1 MSEWDELEP
10 HEKRYK
16 LAQDPVAAA
25 RIVAADRQMI
35 AALLSHPID
44 LKNLRDALKNDAN
57 PDRPIINGFPALHVA
72 IEKHDIKALE
82 ILLRYSA
89 RTDDI
94 DSEGQVALD
103 VAHRRHFK
111 EAVKMLE
118 LHGAETRLAK
128 GEEPDLSDIY
138 APNYQRRINNLLT
151 EMVRKG
157 TPEQV
162 QQMIDLGAEVNAID
176 PHSNPGFP
184 ALHHAACLCDVEKV
198 KILLANGADP
208 LQKSTRGHN
217 VTDTMWQAR
226 VENLYS
232 EKWLQIH
239 DLVREAGY
247 TNLFDHH
254 PLKLDA
260 NDLRQ
265 NVAIS
270 GKGDP
275 TLMQYLVDNGKADMV
290 LDILARD
297 GGAHPLT
304 AAELSKRDGS
314 PHAHRG
320 TLLDSF
326 GRACKLSEVFTAA
339 VWQGRVDEML
349 SLRGAVEA
357 NFAWQRQ
364 VDFEK
369 AYNDVMAQ
377 RLKILRAKAPK
388 LKL

>member
-10 HEKRYK
+10 HENRYK
-16 LAQDPVAAA
+16 LAQDPAAAA
-25 RIVAADRQMI
+25 RIIVADRKMI
-35 AALLSHPID
+35 AAMLADPID
-44 LKNLRDALKNDAN
+44 LKNLRAALKEDAN
-57 PDRPIINGFPALHVA
+57 PDRHIINGFPALHVA
-72 IEKHDIKALE
+72 IEKRDLKALE
-82 ILLRYSA
+82 ALLRYSA

-94 DSEGQVALD
+94 DAEGRVALD
-103 VAHRRHFK
+103 LAHRRHFK

-118 LHGAETRLAK
+118 MHGAETRLAK
-128 GEEPDLSDIY
+128 GEEPDLSDDY
-138 APNYQRRINNLLT
+138 APNYQRRINNLLH

-157 TPEQV
+157 SAEQV
-162 QQMIDLGAEVNAID
+162 QQMIDLGAQVNAID

-184 ALHHAACLCDVEKV
+184 MLHHAACLCDVDKV

-208 LQKSTRGHN
+208 LQKSSRGHD

-226 VENLYS
+226 IENIYS

-239 DLVREAGY
+239 DLVRAAGY

-260 NDLRQ
+260 HDLRQ
-265 NVAIS
+265 NVVIS

-275 TLMQYLVDNGKADMV
+275 SLMQYLVDNGRADMV
-290 LDILARD
+290 LDILGRD
-297 GGAHPLT
+297 AAMPLT
-304 AAELSKRDGS
+304 AQELNKRVTAPGMMRS
-314 PHAHRG
+314 
-320 TLLDSF
+320 TLLESF
-326 GRACKLSEVFTAA
+326 GRAGKLSRIFTAA

-349 SLRGAVEA
+349 SLRPTVEK
-357 NFAWQRQ
+357 NPMFKPQ
-364 VDFEK
+364 VDFDT

>member
-10 HEKRYK
+10 HENRYK
-16 LAQDPVAAA
+16 LAQDPAAAA
-25 RIVAADRQMI
+25 RIIAADRKMI
-35 AALLSHPID
+35 AAMLSTPID
-44 LKNLRDALKNDAN
+44 LKNLRAALKEDAN
-57 PDRPIINGFPALHVA
+57 PDRHIINGFPAMHVA
-72 IEKHDIKALE
+72 IEKRDLKALE
-82 ILLRYSA
+82 ALLRYAA

-118 LHGAETRLAK
+118 MHGAETRLAK

-138 APNYQRRINNLLT
+138 APNYQRRVNNLLH

-162 QQMIDLGAEVNAID
+162 QQMIDLGAQVNAID

-184 ALHHAACLCDVEKV
+184 MLHHAACLCDVAKV

-208 LQKSTRGHN
+208 LQRSSRGHD

-226 VENLYS
+226 IENLYS

-239 DLVREAGY
+239 DLVRAAGY

-260 NDLRQ
+260 NYLRQ
-265 NVAIS
+265 NVVIG

-275 TLMQYLVDNGKADMV
+275 TLMQYLVDNGKGDMV
-290 LDILARD
+290 LDILGREAS
-297 GGAHPLT
+297 APIT
-304 AAELSKRDGS
+304 AQELSKRETAPGMMRS
-314 PHAHRG
+314 
-320 TLLDSF
+320 TLLESF
-326 GRACKLSEVFTAA
+326 GRAGKLSRIFTAA

-349 SLRGAVEA
+349 SLRPAVEK
-357 NFAWQRQ
+357 NPMFKPQ
-364 VDFEK
+364 VDFDT

-377 RLKILRAKAPK
+377 RLKLLRAKAPK

>member
-35 AALLSHPID
+35 AALLSQPID
-44 LKNLRDALKNDAN
+44 LKNLRAALKDDAN
-57 PDRPIINGFPALHVA
+57 PDRHIINGFPALHVA

-94 DSEGQVALD
+94 DAEGRVALD

-111 EAVKMLE
+111 EAVKLLE

-128 GEEPDLSDIY
+128 GEEPDLSDDY
-138 APNYQRRINNLLT
+138 APNYQRRINNLLN

-157 TPEQV
+157 TAEQV
-162 QQMIDLGAEVNAID
+162 QQMIDLGAQVNHID

-184 ALHHAACLCDVEKV
+184 MLHHAACLCDVEKV

-208 LQKSTRGHN
+208 LQKSSRGHD

-226 VENLYS
+226 IENLYS

-247 TNLFDHH
+247 TNLFEHH

-265 NVAIS
+265 KVVIS
-270 GKGDP
+270 GPEDP
-275 TLMQYLVDNGKADMV
+275 TLMQYLVDNNQGDRV

-297 GGAHPLT
+297 ASKPLT
-304 AAELSKRDGS
+304 AQELSSRLESKTMWRGS
-314 PHAHRG
+314 
-320 TLLDSF
+320 LLESF
-326 GRACKLSEVFTAA
+326 GRAGKLSRIFTAA

-349 SLRGAVEA
+349 SLRAAVEK
-357 NFAWQRQ
+357 NPMFKPQ
-364 VDFEK
+364 VDFDT

>member
-10 HEKRYK
+10 HENRYK
-16 LAQDPVAAA
+16 LAQDPAAAA
-25 RIVAADRQMI
+25 RIIAADRKMI
-35 AALLSHPID
+35 AAMLVTPID
-44 LKNLRDALKNDAN
+44 LKNLRAALKEDAN
-57 PDRPIINGFPALHVA
+57 PDRHIINGFPAMHVA
-72 IEKHDIKALE
+72 IEKRDLKALE
-82 ILLRYSA
+82 ALLRYSA

-94 DSEGQVALD
+94 DAEGQVALD

-118 LHGAETRLAK
+118 MHGAETRLAK

-138 APNYQRRINNLLT
+138 APNYQRRVNNLLH

-162 QQMIDLGAEVNAID
+162 QQMIDLGAQVNAID
-176 PHSNPGFP
+176 PHSNHGFP
-184 ALHHAACLCDVEKV
+184 MLHHAACLCDVAKV

-208 LQKSTRGHN
+208 LQRSSRGHD

-226 VENLYS
+226 IENLYS

-239 DLVREAGY
+239 DLVRDAGY

-260 NDLRQ
+260 NDMRQ
-265 NVAIS
+265 NVVIS

-275 TLMQYLVDNGKADMV
+275 TLMQYLVDNGKGDMV
-290 LDILARD
+290 LDILGREAS
-297 GGAHPLT
+297 APIT
-304 AAELSKRDGS
+304 AQELSKRETAPGMMRS
-314 PHAHRG
+314 
-320 TLLDSF
+320 TLLESF
-326 GRACKLSEVFTAA
+326 GRAGKLSRIFTAA

-349 SLRGAVEA
+349 SLRPAVEK
-357 NFAWQRQ
+357 NPMFKPQ
-364 VDFEK
+364 VDFET

>member
-16 LAQDPVAAA
+16 LAQDPVDAV
-25 RIVAADRQMI
+25 RIIAADRQMI

-57 PDRPIINGFPALHVA
+57 PDRHIINGFPALHVA

-94 DSEGQVALD
+94 DATGAVALD

-111 EAVKMLE
+111 EAVKLLE

-138 APNYQRRINNLLT
+138 APNYQRRINNLLN

-157 TPEQV
+157 TAEQV
-162 QQMIDLGAEVNAID
+162 QQMIDLGAEVNHID

-184 ALHHAACLCDVEKV
+184 MLHHAACLCDVEKV

-208 LQKSTRGHN
+208 LQKSSRGHD

-226 VENLYS
+226 IENLYS

-260 NDLRQ
+260 NDLRR
-265 NVAIS
+265 NVVIS

-275 TLMQYLVDNGKADMV
+275 TLMQYLVDNNKADIV
-290 LDILARD
+290 LDILARESSE
-297 GGAHPLT
+297 PLT
-304 AAELSKRDGS
+304 AQELTQRQSAPGMMRS
-314 PHAHRG
+314 
-320 TLLDSF
+320 TLLESF
-326 GRACKLSEVFTAA
+326 GRAGKLSRIFTAA

-349 SLRGAVEA
+349 SLRTAVEK
-357 NFAWQRQ
+357 NPLFKPQ
-364 VDFEK
+364 VDFDT

>member
-10 HEKRYK
+10 HEHRYK
-16 LAQDPVAAA
+16 LAQDPAAA
-25 RIVAADRQMI
+25 PRVIAADKKMI
-35 AALLSHPID
+35 AALLATPID
-44 LKNLRDALKNDAN
+44 LKSLRAALKEDAN
-57 PDRPIINGFPALHVA
+57 PDRTIINGFPALHVA
-72 IEKHDIKALE
+72 IEKRDLKALE
-82 ILLRYSA
+82 ALLRYGA

-118 LHGAETRLAK
+118 MHGAETRLAK

-138 APNYQRRINNLLT
+138 APNYQRRINNLLHD
-151 EMVRKG
+151 MVRRG
-157 TPEQV
+157 TAGQV
-162 QQMIDLGAEVNAID
+162 QQMIDLGAEVNYID

-208 LQKSTRGHN
+208 LQKSTRGHD
-217 VTDTMWQAR
+217 VTDTMWQSR
-226 VENLYS
+226 IENLYS
-232 EKWLQIH
+232 DNWLQIH
-239 DLVREAGY
+239 DLLRDAGY

-265 NVAIS
+265 KVAVS
-270 GKGDP
+270 GQHDP
-275 TLMQYLVDNGKADMV
+275 TLMQYLVDNNQSDRV

-297 GGAHPLT
+297 ASAPLT
-304 AAELSKRDGS
+304 AQELSARLETTGMWRS
-314 PHAHRG
+314 S
-320 TLLDSF
+320 LLESF
-326 GRACKLSEVFTAA
+326 GRAGQLSRVFTAA

-349 SLRGAVEA
+349 SLRPAVEK
-357 NFAWQRQ
+357 NPMFKPQ
-364 VDFEK
+364 VDFDA

>member
-1 MSEWDELEP
+1 MSEWDALEP

-25 RIVAADRQMI
+25 RIVLADRQMI
-35 AALLSHPID
+35 MAMMSHPID

-57 PDRPIINGFPALHVA
+57 PDRHIINGFPALHVA
-72 IEKHDIKALE
+72 IEKRDLKALE
-82 ILLRYSA
+82 ALLRYSA

-94 DSEGQVALD
+94 DPTGAVALD

-128 GEEPDLSDIY
+128 GEEPDLSDEY
-138 APNYQRRINNLLT
+138 APNYQRRINNLLH

-162 QQMIDLGAEVNAID
+162 QQMIDLGAQVNAID

-184 ALHHAACLCDVEKV
+184 MLHHAACLCDVEKV

-208 LQKSTRGHN
+208 LQKSSRGHD

-226 VENLYS
+226 IENLYS

-260 NDLRQ
+260 NDLRAS
-265 NVAIS
+265 VAIS

-275 TLMQYLVDNGKADMV
+275 TLMQYLVDNGKGDMV
-290 LDILARD
+290 LDILGRD
-297 GGAHPLT
+297 SSAPLT
-304 AAELSKRDGS
+304 AQELSKRETAPGMMRS
-314 PHAHRG
+314 
-320 TLLDSF
+320 TLLESF
-326 GRACKLSEVFTAA
+326 GRAGKLSRIFTAA

-349 SLRGAVEA
+349 SLRTAVEK
-357 NFAWQRQ
+357 NPMFKPQ
-364 VDFEK
+364 VDFDT

>member
-25 RIVAADRQMI
+25 RIIAADRQMI
-35 AALLSHPID
+35 AAMLSHPID
-44 LKNLRDALKNDAN
+44 LKKLRDALKNDAN
-57 PDRPIINGFPALHVA
+57 PDRHVINGFPALHVA
-72 IEKHDIKALE
+72 IEKRDLKALE

-94 DSEGQVALD
+94 DATGAVALD
-103 VAHRRHFK
+103 IAHRRHFR

-138 APNYQRRINNLLT
+138 APNYQRRINNLLN

-157 TPEQV
+157 SAEQV
-162 QQMIDLGAEVNAID
+162 QQMIDLGAQVNAID

-184 ALHHAACLCDVEKV
+184 MLHHAACLCDVEKV

-208 LQKSTRGHN
+208 LQKSSRGHD

-226 VENLYS
+226 IENLYS
-232 EKWLQIH
+232 DKWLQIH
-239 DLVREAGY
+239 DLLREAGY
-247 TNLFDHH
+247 ANFFDHH

-260 NDLRQ
+260 HDLRQ
-265 NVAIS
+265 KVVIS
-270 GKGDP
+270 GPDDP
-275 TLMQYLVDNGKADMV
+275 TLMQYLVDNNKGDLV

-297 GGAHPLT
+297 ASLPLT
-304 AAELSKRDGS
+304 AQELSARLESKGMRRGS
-314 PHAHRG
+314 
-320 TLLDSF
+320 LLESF
-326 GRACKLSEVFTAA
+326 GRAGKLSRVFTAA

-349 SLRGAVEA
+349 SLRTAVEK
-357 NFAWQRQ
+357 NPMFKPQ
-364 VDFEK
+364 VDFDT

>member
-16 LAQDPVAAA
+16 LAQDPVAAT
-25 RIVAADRQMI
+25 RIIAADRQMI
-35 AALLSHPID
+35 AAMLSHPID
-44 LKNLRDALKNDAN
+44 LKKLRDALKSDAN
-57 PDRPIINGFPALHVA
+57 PDRHIINGFPALHVA
-72 IEKHDIKALE
+72 IEKRDLKALE

-94 DSEGQVALD
+94 DATGAVALD
-103 VAHRRHFK
+103 IAHRRHFR

-138 APNYQRRINNLLT
+138 APNYQRRINNLLN

-157 TPEQV
+157 SAEQV
-162 QQMIDLGAEVNAID
+162 QQMIDLGAQVNAID

-184 ALHHAACLCDVEKV
+184 MLHHAACLCDVEKV

-208 LQKSTRGHN
+208 LQKSSRGHE

-226 VENLYS
+226 IENLYS
-232 EKWLQIH
+232 DKWLQIH
-239 DLVREAGY
+239 DLLREAGC

-260 NDLRQ
+260 HDLRQ
-265 NVAIS
+265 KVVIS
-270 GKGDP
+270 APDDP
-275 TLMQYLVDNGKADMV
+275 TLMQYLVDNNKGDLV

-297 GGAHPLT
+297 ASSPLT
-304 AAELSKRDGS
+304 ARELSARLESKGMRRGS
-314 PHAHRG
+314 
-320 TLLDSF
+320 LLESF
-326 GRACKLSEVFTAA
+326 GRAGKLSRVFTAA

-349 SLRGAVEA
+349 SLRGAVEK
-357 NFAWQRQ
+357 NPMFKPQ
-364 VDFEK
+364 VDFDT

-377 RLKILRAKAPK
+377 RLKALRAKAPK

>member
-10 HEKRYK
+10 HEHRYK
-16 LAQDPVAAA
+16 LAQDPAAAA
-25 RIVAADRQMI
+25 RIIAADRQMI

-57 PDRPIINGFPALHVA
+57 PDRHIINGFPALHVA
-72 IEKHDIKALE
+72 IEKHDTKALE

-103 VAHRRHFK
+103 VAHRRHFR

-118 LHGAETRLAK
+118 MHGAETRLAK
-128 GEEPDLSDIY
+128 GEEPDLGDEY
-138 APNYQRRINNLLT
+138 APNYQRRINRLLND
-151 EMVRKG
+151 MVRNG
-157 TPEQV
+157 TPAQV
-162 QQMIDLGAEVNAID
+162 QQMIDLGAEVNHID

-184 ALHHAACLCDVEKV
+184 MLHHAACLCDVEKV

-208 LQKSTRGHN
+208 LQKSSRGHD

-226 VENLYS
+226 IENLYS
-232 EKWLQIH
+232 DKWLEIH
-239 DLVREAGY
+239 DLLRAAGY

-254 PLKLDA
+254 PLQLDA

-265 NVAIS
+265 KVAIS
-270 GKGDP
+270 GTHDP
-275 TLMQYLVDNGKADMV
+275 TLMQYLVDNNKGDLV
-290 LDILARD
+290 LDILSRD
-297 GGAHPLT
+297 ASAPLT
-304 AAELSKRDGS
+304 AQELSARLETTGMWRGS
-314 PHAHRG
+314 
-320 TLLDSF
+320 LLESF
-326 GRACKLSEVFTAA
+326 GRAGKLSRVFTAA

-349 SLRGAVEA
+349 SLRGTVEK
-357 NFAWQRQ
+357 NPIFKPQ
-364 VDFEK
+364 VDFDA

>member
-16 LAQDPVAAA
+16 LAQDPAAAA
-25 RIVAADRQMI
+25 RIVAADKKMI

-44 LKNLRDALKNDAN
+44 LKNLRDALKDDAN
-57 PDRPIINGFPALHVA
+57 PDRHIINGFPALHVA

-89 RTDDI
+89 STDDI
-94 DSEGQVALD
+94 DAEGQVALD

-111 EAVKMLE
+111 EAVKLLE

-128 GEEPDLSDIY
+128 GQEPDLSDMY

-162 QQMIDLGAEVNAID
+162 QQMIDLGAQVNHID

-208 LQKSTRGHN
+208 LQKSTRGHD

-232 EKWLQIH
+232 GKWLEIH
-239 DLVREAGY
+239 DLVRKAGY
-247 TNLFDHH
+247 TNLFDRH
-254 PLKLDA
+254 PLQLDA

-265 NVAIS
+265 KVVIS
-270 GKGDP
+270 GKEDP
-275 TLMQYLVDNGKADMV
+275 TLMQYLVDNKQADRV
-290 LDILARD
+290 LEILARD
-297 GGAHPLT
+297 ASAPLT
-304 AAELSKRDGS
+304 AQELTQRQTAPGMMRS
-314 PHAHRG
+314 
-320 TLLDSF
+320 TLLESF
-326 GRACKLSEVFTAA
+326 GREGKLSRIFTAA

-349 SLRGAVEA
+349 SLRGAVEK
-357 NFAWQRQ
+357 NPMFKPQ
-364 VDFEK
+364 VDFDA
-369 AYNDVMAQ
+369 AYHDVMAQ
-377 RLKILRAKAPK
+377 RLKILRQKAPK

>member
-10 HEKRYK
+10 HEHRYK
-16 LAQDPVAAA
+16 LAQDPAAA
-25 RIVAADRQMI
+25 TRIIAADKKMI
-35 AALLSHPID
+35 AAMLANPID
-44 LKNLRDALKNDAN
+44 LKNLRAALKEDAN
-57 PDRPIINGFPALHVA
+57 PDRHIINGFPAMHVA
-72 IEKHDIKALE
+72 IEKRDLKALE
-82 ILLRYSA
+82 ALLRYGA

-118 LHGAETRLAK
+118 MHGADTRLAK
-128 GEEPDLSDIY
+128 GQEPDLSDEY
-138 APNYQRRINNLLT
+138 APNYQRRINRLLND
-151 EMVRKG
+151 MVRNG

-162 QQMIDLGAEVNAID
+162 QQMIDLGAQVNHID
-176 PHSNPGFP
+176 THSNPGFP
-184 ALHHAACLCDVEKV
+184 VLHHAACLCDVEKV

-208 LQKSTRGHN
+208 LQRSSRGHD
-217 VTDTMWQAR
+217 VTDTMWQSR
-226 VENLYS
+226 IENLYS
-232 EKWLQIH
+232 DKWLQIH
-239 DLVREAGY
+239 DLVRDAGY

-265 NVAIS
+265 KVAIS
-270 GKGDP
+270 GQHDP
-275 TLMQYLVDNGKADMV
+275 TLMQYLVDNNQSDRV
-290 LDILARD
+290 LDILGRD
-297 GGAHPLT
+297 ASSPLT
-304 AAELSKRDGS
+304 AQELSSRLETTGMWRGS
-314 PHAHRG
+314 
-320 TLLDSF
+320 LLESF
-326 GRACKLSEVFTAA
+326 GRAGKLSRIFTAA

-349 SLRGAVEA
+349 SLRPAVEK
-357 NFAWQRQ
+357 NPMFKPQ
-364 VDFEK
+364 VDFDT